1 MRERRKEKRER
12 ERKIQ
17 SIYVALNIIY
27 NYFYYNRKVTSE
39 SATGSS
45 TSERVRTTLTISVE
59 TIEYDTFAC
68 QVRFKG
74 RNVQENQFVK
84 MGAYHTIDLQL
95 NQKFTLSK
103 EKWDSVAL
111 DRLGMSS
118 YWGMGEFIL
127 VFVSIF

>member
-1 MRERRKEKRER
+1 M
-12 ERKIQ
+12 Q

-118 YWGMGEFIL
+118 
-127 VFVSIF
+127 

>member
-118 YWGMGEFIL
+118 
-127 VFVSIF
+127 